1 MITPGEIAQLITKTD
16 IAIDPKTLV
25 DNLSLEDQGIDSMD
39 ISTLLVAVEKSY
51 SVKIPPEEA
60 DQLQTLQAIADY
72 VNTAHTFHE
81 IV

>member
-1 MITPGEIAQLITKTD
+1 
-16 IAIDPKTLV
+16 
-25 DNLSLEDQGIDSMD
+25 MD

-51 SVKIPPEEA
+51 SVQIPPEEA
-60 DQLQTLQAIADY
+60 DQLQTLQDIADY